1 MRNLAHSDES
11 FRALAH
17 RLADFTADYLA
28 SLPALPSYP
37 PGVTGAGVNE
47 IFAGAVPR
55 DGMGAAAFDQLRDV
69 FHYSR
74 PASPRFFGYVFG
86 SGEPIA
92 ALGDFASAV
101 LHQNATAWR
110 SGPSA
115 MTLERTV
122 VRWLAWADRLQ
133 I

>member
-28 SLPALPSYP
+28 SLPGLPSYP
-37 PGVTGAGVNE
+37 PGVTGDKVNQ
-47 IFAGAVPR
+47 IFAGDAPR
-55 DGMGAAAFDQLRDV
+55 EGMGAAAFDLLPEV

-86 SGEPIA
+86 SGEPVA
-92 ALGDFASAV
+92 ALGDFAAAV

-115 MTLERTV
+115 MTLERAV
-122 VRWLAWADRLQ
+122 VGWLAEAVGCA
-133 I
+133 